1 MIRKVDIGLSPTR
14 EPLGNPTPL
23 GLLGLALGCAALTPA
38 GFGYALTP
46 GGFTTAALWALLF
59 GAGCQLVCGILSF
72 VNRNTFGATIFTAFS
87 FSWMETAWSFYSV
100 AKGFV
105 PDGTVVLATEI
116 ALFVIFL
123 VLTYGFGFFT
133 SVLFAFLVDIDL
145 LYGCRIAR
153 SITHDPIWNLPI
165 GILVVVMGL
174 LALWLAFAAL
184 INPVAGREI
193 FKLGSPLFRPPKKK
207 SFDWRIRYNLFEIL
221 YQHWQKRAFAKM
233 PYDELRAAM
242 TKIVGADDI
251 VPDLFYLGDFGCMVL
266 EHDPKD
272 ESRIVAVRLN
282 AAGIDLYEQI
292 ALKKYEG
299 G

>member
-72 VNRNTFGATIFTAFS
+72 VNRNTFGATLFTAFS

-105 PDGTVVLATEI
+105 PDHSVVLATEI
-116 ALFVIFL
+116 ALFVIFA
-123 VLTYGFGFFT
+123 VLTYGFGYFT
-133 SVLFAFLVDIDL
+133 SVLFAFLVDVDL
-145 LYGCRIAR
+145 LYACRIGR
-153 SITHDPIWNLPI
+153 SLTGSLAWNPAI
-165 GILVVVMGL
+165 GILVVIMGV

-193 FKLGSPLFRPPKKK
+193 FKLGSPLFHPPKKK

-221 YQHWQKRAFAKM
+221 YRHWQKRAFAKM
-233 PYDELRAAM
+233 PFADLCAAM
-242 TKIVGADDI
+242 AEAVGPDDI
-251 VPDLFYLGDFGCMVL
+251 VPVAELRSYLVAAIERGIGRALAKRAGRPSAGPRPQPDLTV
-266 EHDPKD
+266 H
-272 ESRIVAVRLN
+272 
-282 AAGIDLYEQI
+282 
-292 ALKKYEG
+292 
-299 G
+299 

>member
-1 MIRKVDIGLSPTR
+1 MIRKIDVGLSPSR

-46 GGFTTAALWALLF
+46 GGLTTAAVWALLF
-59 GAGCQLVCGILSF
+59 GAGCQLLCGVLSF

-87 FSWMETAWSFYSV
+87 FLWMVNAWSLRSMAQGV
-100 AKGFV
+100 M
-105 PDGTVVLATEI
+105 PDHAVGLATEL
-116 ALFVIFL
+116 ALFVIFA
-123 VLTYGFGFFT
+123 VLTYGFGYFT

-145 LYGCRIAR
+145 LFACRIAR
-153 SITHDPIWNLPI
+153 SLTSSPLLDPVI
-165 GILVVVMGL
+165 GVLTVAMGL

-184 INPVAGREI
+184 INPVAGKEI

-221 YQHWQKRAFAKM
+221 YHHWRQRAFAKM
-233 PYDELRAAM
+233 PFAELRAAM
-242 TKIVGADDI
+242 TEAVGPDDI
-251 VPDLFYLGDFGCMVL
+251 VPDLFYLCDFGCLVL
-266 EHDPKD
+266 EHAPAD
-272 ESRIVAVRLN
+272 EGTIVAVRLN

-292 ALKKYEG
+292 ALKKYEAG
-299 G
+299 